1 MKKSKTSPVN
11 IKLKYVSDAQIP
23 EMESVHYK
31 VLAEKMTTDIA
42 IIKYIRPVKNKT
54 KVEELN
60 SDEDFKQE
68 ANVNIEVSTLVE
80 MFITEGTP
88 EKLAFSWDLGI
99 DKSRPVL
106 SQLRVVSKTLPPTR
120 PEVVA
125 EDLCFE
131 FPSLLS
137 HPNMTPLVQTYLRL
151 LDLPFDQLHPIQRQ
165 FPDTMV
171 TELVTQGL
179 EELDAVATIFR
190 QLVVELPGALMVD
203 WVTAVEEKIE
213 CLAQARQLDPTF
225 SIQMFVVVA
234 LLQCLLNI

>member
-1 MKKSKTSPVN
+1 MC
-11 IKLKYVSDAQIP
+11 
-23 EMESVHYK
+23 
-31 VLAEKMTTDIA
+31 
-42 IIKYIRPVKNKT
+42 
-54 KVEELN
+54 
-60 SDEDFKQE
+60 
-68 ANVNIEVSTLVE
+68 
-80 MFITEGTP
+80 ITENTP
-88 EKLAFSWDLGI
+88 EKLAFAWNLGI
-99 DKSRPVL
+99 DKYRPLL

-120 PEVVA
+120 PEVEA

-151 LDLPFDQLHPIQRQ
+151 LDLPFDQLHPIQKQ

-179 EELDAVATIFR
+179 EELEAVVTFFR
-190 QLVVELPGALMVD
+190 QLVIELPGALMLD
-203 WVTAVEEKIE
+203 WVTAVEDKME
-213 CLAQARQLDPTF
+213 CLAQARQLDPSF